1 MARSKRLEIIFYNG
15 EPDGIRIYM
24 RHLSTI
30 KAFVIP
36 RIYLS
41 EAKKLTGVDN
51 PGVYFLINDETGSLS
66 KIYVGQTRN
75 GITRLDDHNTR
86 KDFWNKAILFLAD
99 SQHFTLNIISG
110 LEKYAIQKAID
121 ANRYQVDNK
130 NVPKYKINEYDLPL
144 VEEIY
149 EEIEFIMAA
158 LGYRMNDANDQSN
171 QKIFTTSRRGIV
183 GMGTHSGEA
192 FDLLPGSE
200 IDMTKPSLTQSYNAK
215 RQECLDNGTIAKKDD
230 GKFYLTKVLT
240 FKTPSG
246 ASDFVLGGSTNGW
259 TERKDRDGKTLND
272 LFRSNQ

>member
-149 EEIEFIMAA
+149 EEIEFFMGA

-171 QKIFTTSRRGIV
+171 QNIFTTSRRGIV
-183 GMGTHSGEA
+183 GMGTYSGEA

-215 RQECLDNGTIAKKDD
+215 RQECLGNGTIAKKDD

-259 TERKDRDGKTLND
+259 TEWKDRDGKTLND

>member
-1 MARSKRLEIIFYNG
+1 MARSKRLEIIFHNG
-15 EPDGIRIYM
+15 EPEGIRIYI

-36 RIYLS
+36 RIFLN

-51 PGVYFLINDETGSLS
+51 PGVYFLINDDAGSLS
-66 KIYVGQTRN
+66 KIYIGQTRN
-75 GITRLDDHNTR
+75 GISRLDDHNAK

-130 NVPKYKINEYDLPL
+130 AVPKYKISEYDEPL

-149 EEIEFIMAA
+149 EEIEFIMAT
-158 LGYRMNDANDQSN
+158 LGFRMNGSTAQQN
-171 QKIFTTSRRGIV
+171 QPVFTTSRRGVV
-183 GMGTHSGEA
+183 GRGTYSGES
-192 FDLLPGSE
+192 FDVLPGSE
-200 IDMTKPSLTQSYNAK
+200 IDMLKAVRIESYNAK
-215 RQECLDNGTIAKKDD
+215 RQEYINDGTIVQKED
-230 GKFYLTKVLT
+230 GKYYLTKIIT

-259 TERKDRDGKTLND
+259 AEWKDQDGKTLD
-272 LFRSNQ
+272 QLFRQ